1 MSKSTFKKW
10 VRKYSAYLILAGIIL
25 GSFLS
30 GLLVGALA
38 FHSKAV
44 SVPEETL
51 SALPAE
57 TSAPAISDTVQIP
70 SSYTPAAIPVKV
82 DTEATLVLIEPEI
95 PYYDVPLSKELQE
108 YIWLLS
114 QEYEVPCELIY
125 ALIETESSFRPNVVS
140 GTNDY
145 GLMQINKINHEWLSD
160 ELGISDFLDPEQNIL
175 AGCYILSRHL
185 KATDGD
191 IVLAL
196 MRYNCGAAGARNLW
210 SQGIYSTRYTDK
222 VMAAYDRYCEMGK

>member
-1 MSKSTFKKW
+1 MSKSTFNKW
-10 VRKYSAYLILAGIIL
+10 LRKYSAYLILADIIL
-25 GSFLS
+25 VSFLF

-38 FHSKAV
+38 FHSEAV
-44 SVPEETL
+44 TAPEETL
-51 SALPAE
+51 SISPAE
-57 TSAPAISDTVQIP
+57 TSAFVPRDTVQIP
-70 SSYTPAAIPVKV
+70 SYTVSATPVKV
-82 DTEATLVLIEPEI
+82 ETETPIVSTEPTI
-95 PYYDVPLSKELQE
+95 PYYDVPLSAELQE

-125 ALIETESSFRPNVVS
+125 ALIETESSFRSNVVS

-175 AGCYILSRHL
+175 AGCYILSGHL
-185 KATDGD
+185 RATEGD

-196 MRYNCGAAGARNLW
+196 MRYNCGAAGARRLW
-210 SQGIYSTRYTDK
+210 SQGICSTRYTDK